1 MSSIQANDNDTS
13 AFLTALTRISDQQRA
28 ICAQLDELLLLMQL
42 PSESVLQVL
51 RGLLLSMNSN
61 IDVLATTLQTRLGE
75 A

>member
-1 MSSIQANDNDTS
+1 MSSIQANDSDTS
-13 AFLTALTRISDQQRA
+13 AFLTALTRISDQQKT

-51 RGLLLSMNSN
+51 RGLLLPMNSN
-61 IDVLATTLQTRLGE
+61 IDVLVTTLQTRLGE